1 MKTAKYYIID
11 AKLLEE
17 WNEFKTLPLAD
28 VAANEIKDAKLY
40 EPVIVKVVTLKVKEP
55 SVS

>member
-17 WNEFKTLPLAD
+17 WNQFKTLPQAD
-28 VAANEIKDAKLY
+28 VAANEIKDAETY